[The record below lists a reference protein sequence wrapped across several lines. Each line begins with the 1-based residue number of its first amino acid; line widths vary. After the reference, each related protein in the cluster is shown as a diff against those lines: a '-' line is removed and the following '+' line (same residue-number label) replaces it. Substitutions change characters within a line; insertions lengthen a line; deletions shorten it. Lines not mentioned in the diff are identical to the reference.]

1 METASSLHQL
11 DWAVAQRSHP
21 GERVS
26 GDTHVVV
33 PHARGA
39 LIAVIDGCGHGPEA
53 ARAAAVAAAILRAQP
68 EGSAQF
74 HLGRCHTAL
83 ADSRGAVMTIADYNA
98 RQQTLTLCGVGNVE
112 TTLFHAAPSPGTPAE
127 SNILLRGGV
136 VGGQLPPLHSSIIP
150 VKAGDVLVMLTDGL
164 RPIAEREQVLRLSAQ
179 RLASLLLDKNFKG
192 SDDALALVV
201 RFPAHEV
208 A

>member
-21 GERVS
+21 DESVS
-26 GDTHVVV
+26 GDTHVVI
-33 PHARGA
+33 PHTRGA

-53 ARAAAVAAAILRAQP
+53 ARAAAVAAATLRAQP

-74 HLGRCHTAL
+74 HLGRCHAAL
-83 ADSRGAVMTIADYNA
+83 GDSRGAVMTIADYNA

-112 TTLFHAAPSPGTPAE
+112 TTLFRAAPDAGTPAE
-127 SNILLRGGV
+127 SSVLLRGGV
-136 VGGQLPPLHSSIIP
+136 VGGQLPPLYSSILP
-150 VKAGDVLVMLTDGL
+150 VKAGDVLVMVTDGL
-164 RPIAEREQVLRLSAQ
+164 RPDADREQVLRLSAR
-179 RLASLLLDKNFKG
+179 RLAGLLLDRNFKG
-192 SDDALALVV
+192 NDDALALVV
-201 RFPAHEV
+201 RFPTHEG